1 VLDAQNQTSKP
12 VRVAVQPRLPLR
24 PLEPPLLVL
33 TLIDEPVD
41 ADLDLPLLVG
51 FSSLPLSAGG
61 APTPE
66 ALVGTG
72 PDPAGVGISGGLR
85 SRRDGGG
92 GVRERERYLL
102 PPAPPAARG

>member
-1 VLDAQNQTSKP
+1 
-12 VRVAVQPRLPLR
+12 VAVQPRLPLR